1 MSQPQCDGHNVR
13 RPPWATL
20 PVYVRVHTIYMLG
33 TARLGRS
40 VVYPCLMWRLSTRAR
55 PCPHTRGTQPERG
68 SGPASEVPTVVR
80 LYVWGSGPP
89 LNACRRILDK
99 IQKPPFSGEGR
110 CVLNPSGLVS
120 GLRAGLR
127 LDRSRETRPVA
138 PSPRPGRPLLLLWT
152 FIGLQVHRYA
162 RVLRGGKSSPP
173 TSPTTKTF
181 CRGRRA
187 SGDLTRMAPAT
198 GRRAVSGY
206 KTCLRA
212 AKPPNTEYM

>member
-1 MSQPQCDGHNVR
+1 MS
-13 RPPWATL
+13 A
-20 PVYVRVHTIYMLG
+20 Y
-33 TARLGRS
+33 
-40 VVYPCLMWRLSTRAR
+40 
-55 PCPHTRGTQPERG
+55 
-68 SGPASEVPTVVR
+68 
-80 LYVWGSGPP
+80 
-89 LNACRRILDK
+89 CRQRHK
-99 IQKPPFSGEGR
+99 KPPFSGEGR

-138 PSPRPGRPLLLLWT
+138 PSPRPGRPLLLIGT

-212 AKPPNTEYM
+212 AKPPNTEYHLPCTLPRRYIVLVGLGGTVGI